1 MYYYIDNR
9 PKFLSYLL
17 LDEVL
22 SFAQYY
28 LGLEE
33 EYIIRIVFEEDLA
46 AGVLGY
52 CDGEIDE
59 EYVIEIKK
67 QMTQKEMIATIFHE
81 LVHVKQ
87 MMDGMLGEDGST
99 WAGIHYDRKK
109 IPYDSLPWEKH
120 AHMLQNFMIEEFFSG
135 KEEK

>member
-1 MYYYIDNR
+1 MYYYVDNR
-9 PKFLSYLL
+9 PKFLPYIV

-28 LGLEE
+28 LGLDE

-46 AGVLGY
+46 NGVLGY

-67 QMTQKEMIATIFHE
+67 QMSHKEIIDTIFHE

-87 MMDGMLGEDGST
+87 IMDGMLNEDGCT
-99 WAGIHYDRKK
+99 WNGIKYDKNK
-109 IPYDSLPWEKH
+109 ISYDNLPWEKH
-120 AHMLQNFMIEEFFSG
+120 AHMLQDYMTEEFFANR
-135 KEEK
+135 EEK